1 MSQLYI
7 GTSGYIGSKKD
18 WELSESDSEG
28 FNCLEINSTF
38 YRLPTEK
45 SILNFKQLKG
55 VVFSIKVSRF
65 ITHIKRLK
73 DCKEAF
79 KTFWNSISELSPR
92 IRVLLFQL
100 PPSFH
105 YNDINMQRLRELDF
119 IPQILNKKID
129 IVFEFRDVS
138 WFEKQDVIELFKTR
152 NWTLGGTFIEKKS
165 GGKWMG
171 TMPNGLHIPNKTSD
185 CTY

>member
-18 WELSESDSEG
+18 WELAESNSEG

-45 SILNFKQLKG
+45 SILNFKQLEG
-55 VVFSIKVSRF
+55 VIFSIKVSRF
-65 ITHIKRLK
+65 ITHMKRLK

-79 KTFWNSISELSPR
+79 ITFWNSVRELNPR
-92 IRVLLFQL
+92 IHVLLFQL

-105 YNDINMQRLRELDF
+105 YNDINMQRLRKLDF
-119 IPQILNKKID
+119 ISQVLKKKIN

-138 WFEKQDVIELFKTR
+138 WFGKTDVLKLI
-152 NWTLGGTFIEKKS
+152 
-165 GGKWMG
+165 
-171 TMPNGLHIPNKTSD
+171 
-185 CTY
+185 